1 MILLVDRVILDQGEL
16 VGQEILE
23 IHLVALA
30 DLLVLVLVVLVIH
43 LEDRKVLILLHLHH
57 WVDP

>member
-16 VGQEILE
+16 VGQVI
-23 IHLVALA
+23 
-30 DLLVLVLVVLVIH
+30 LVLVVLVIH

>member
-16 VGQEILE
+16 VGQVI
-23 IHLVALA
+23 
-30 DLLVLVLVVLVIH
+30 LVLVVLVVLVIH